1 PAYGSCI
8 PRSLTF
14 SRNCD
19 HALSWRSFQTLT
31 ADCALFWSVS
41 AFRNTSATSS
51 SRARS
56 APTNPIPKFSVARSS
71 FLSFQQTKSCTSVMI
86 PSATGAPQP
95 PRDCRFFSSIEK
107 KIRCAICRQS
117 CSGGL
122 SPPIFATRRAPPS
135 RPISLHN
142 TPAIRILPRP
152 SNRIRKRFA
161 LGSVAQS
168 VEQRPFKALVPGSSP
183 GRPKHTPRP
192 PPDFSSS
199 SSYDAAVPPALS
211 SRAWR
216 NRASVERENG
226 SGARRSWPGAL
237 AWSQPPWRCAGLNP
251 PAPFLRARRRE
262 LRFRP
267 EPRPRTHQPTLRAR
281 HTCNHLSRLAKQSLT
296 GSETH
301 RIVVPTNQFSRIH
314 SKNLRLPA
322 GTK

>member
-1 PAYGSCI
+1 M
-8 PRSLTF
+8 
-14 SRNCD
+14 
-19 HALSWRSFQTLT
+19 T
-31 ADCALFWSVS
+31 ADFLVWRDAHCRVLFLRTISNS
-41 AFRNTSATSS
+41 
-51 SRARS
+51 
-56 APTNPIPKFSVARSS
+56 
-71 FLSFQQTKSCTSVMI
+71 
-86 PSATGAPQP
+86 PSTVLA
-95 PRDCRFFSSIEK
+95 
-107 KIRCAICRQS
+107 AICE
-117 CSGGL
+117 
-122 SPPIFATRRAPPS
+122 
-135 RPISLHN
+135 LHYKK
-142 TPAIRILPRP
+142 
-152 SNRIRKRFA
+152 S

-199 SSYDAAVPPALS
+199 SSYDAAVPRALS

-267 EPRPRTHQPTLRAR
+267 ELAHEHISRPFEQDIHAI
-281 HTCNHLSRLAKQSLT
+281 TCLALAKQSLT